1 MTNTGMKII
10 GLQIEGARGIK
21 FAELRDL
28 KQQGII
34 KIVGGNRA
42 GKTTVLDCW
51 TFLLKKGVQIPE
63 RFVNRDMEQAK
74 IIGQIGEWWLT
85 EVIRPDGSTTF
96 TVQNDAGLSPKSPKT
111 LLDSLCNEFTF
122 DMMPFVQMSE
132 NDKIKQ
138 IMKSL
143 KIDFSEID
151 RQVMNAE
158 QERLNA
164 TRQMKRI
171 GQPRAVAPATHV
183 DISESLAFN
192 AEQDR
197 KANVLN
203 NSMQE
208 LSRVSEK
215 IAELQKQLADL
226 QDRQNHLVSE
236 IQVLPKPELK
246 MDVQQQLEQ
255 NKKANEY
262 QANQKHQAEYNE
274 YQVEHHAVD
283 QRIKDLRKSK
293 IEALAGANLPEGL
306 RLEMTDGGYTLLHD
320 GSAAGNWSTAEAML
334 IAFDLFLAA
343 KPLLQT
349 IFIDRA
355 EIFDDRTLEMIEDRA
370 RLHNIQ
376 VIMTIVDSIPE
387 EKVDGNFY
395 LIEGELVS

>member
-1 MTNTGMKII
+1 MKII

-42 GKTTVLDCW
+42 GKTTVLDCL
-51 TFLLKKGVQIPE
+51 TFLLKKGAQVPE
-63 RFVNRDMEQAK
+63 RFVNHEMSEAK

-96 TVQNDAGLSPKSPKT
+96 TVQNEAGLSPKSPKT

-132 NDKIKQ
+132 ADKIRQ

-151 RQVMNAE
+151 RQVVNAE

-171 GQPRAVAPATHV
+171 GQPRAVAPATHL

-192 AEQDR
+192 TEQDR

-215 IAELQKQLADL
+215 IFELQRQLAELQT
-226 QDRQNHLVSE
+226 RQNHLVNE
-236 IQVLPKPELK
+236 IQVLPKPESK
-246 MDVQQQLEQ
+246 VDVQQRVDQ
-255 NKKANEY
+255 NRKADEY
-262 QANQKHQAEYNE
+262 QAYQKHQAEYNA
-274 YQVEHHAVD
+274 YQAEHQVAD
-283 QRIKDLRKSK
+283 QRIKDLRNSK

-306 RLEMTDGGYTLLHD
+306 RLEMTDNGYTLLHE
-320 GSAAGNWSTAEAML
+320 GSSAGNWSTAEAL
-334 IAFDLFLAA
+334 LSAFRLFKAS
-343 KPLLQT
+343 KPLLET
-349 IFIDRA
+349 IFIDRG
-355 EIFDDRTLEMIEDRA
+355 ELFDDKTLDIIEDLA
-370 RLHNIQ
+370 RQEPTIQ
-376 VIMTIVDSIPE
+376 VVMTIVDSLPE
-387 EKVDGNFY
+387 EKVAGNFY
-395 LIEGELVS
+395 LLEGELVS

>member
-1 MTNTGMKII
+1 MKII

-21 FAELRDL
+21 FAELKDL

-34 KIVGGNRA
+34 KIIGGNRA
-42 GKTTVLDCW
+42 GKTTILDCL
-51 TFLLKKGVQIPE
+51 TFLLKKGAQVPE

-171 GQPRAVAPATHV
+171 GQPRAVVSATHV
-183 DISESLAFN
+183 DISESLQFN

-215 IAELQKQLADL
+215 IAELQRQMAEL
-226 QDRQNHLVSE
+226 QTRQNHLVSE
-236 IQVLPKPELK
+236 IQVLPKPEPK
-246 MDVQQQLEQ
+246 VDVQQRVEQ
-255 NKKANEY
+255 NKKADEY
-262 QANQKHQAEYNE
+262 QAYQKHQAEYNE
-274 YQVEHHAVD
+274 YQVEHQAAD

-306 RLEMTDGGYTLLHD
+306 RLEMTDGGYTLFHD

-355 EIFDDRTLEMIEDRA
+355 EIFDDRTLELIEERA
-370 RLHNIQ
+370 RVHNIQ
-376 VIMTIVDSIPE
+376 VIMTIVDNIPE

-395 LIEGELVS
+395 LLEGELVS

>member
-1 MTNTGMKII
+1 
-10 GLQIEGARGIK
+10 
-21 FAELRDL
+21 
-28 KQQGII
+28 
-34 KIVGGNRA
+34 
-42 GKTTVLDCW
+42 VLDCL
-51 TFLLKKGVQIPE
+51 TYLLKKGVQVPE

-85 EVIRPDGSTTF
+85 EVIRLDGSVTF

-132 NDKIKQ
+132 ADKIKQ

-143 KIDFSEID
+143 RIDFSEID
-151 RQVMNAE
+151 CQVMNAE

-171 GQPRAVAPATHV
+171 GQPRAVVSATHV
-183 DISESLAFN
+183 DISESLQFN

-236 IQVLPKPELK
+236 IQVLPKPEPK
-246 MDVQQQLEQ
+246 VDVQQRVDQ
-255 NKKANEY
+255 NRKADEY
-262 QANQKHQAEYNE
+262 QAYQKQQAEYNE
-274 YQVEHHAVD
+274 YQAEHQAAD

-306 RLEMTDGGYTLLHD
+306 RLEMNGEGYTLLYD

-355 EIFDDRTLEMIEDRA
+355 ELFDDRTLELIEERA

-376 VIMTIVDSIPE
+376 VIMTIVDAIPE